1 MEPRLARAPPRSPS
15 SNRCSSTAV
24 LAPDA
29 PKQPPRHPGLSPVI
43 LHQSD
48 DDAVTT
54 LADLDRPNGGRS
66 DQSLDPGSRAMDRT
80 GDTTEQILAV
90 AAQTS
95 FQEIAQ
101 AESSKGDSLFNIC
114 LLCY

>member
-1 MEPRLARAPPRSPS
+1 
-15 SNRCSSTAV
+15 
-24 LAPDA
+24 
-29 PKQPPRHPGLSPVI
+29 
-43 LHQSD
+43 
-48 DDAVTT
+48 
-54 LADLDRPNGGRS
+54 
-66 DQSLDPGSRAMDRT
+66 MDRS